1 MKHSLLA
8 LCIILAACGQQS
20 SGKDKP
26 LTPDTYADEVYSI
39 WEDAI
44 ISLNSIIEKNPP
56 VSEELIKKVTDLKEE
71 TIRQLIVYG
80 EKHSQMSDEMKASSS
95 NKLVMKMGKMASL
108 PAWDNV
114 MNKCFKQYFDT
125 DYKFSNIISSFNTI
139 TQYADY
145 ELLKK
150 QLPAEAERLGIK

>member
-1 MKHSLLA
+1 MKNSLLA
-8 LCIILAACGQQS
+8 LCIVFAACGTQS
-20 SGKDKP
+20 SGKEKP
-26 LTPDTYADEVYSI
+26 LTPDTYAEEVYVI
-39 WEDAI
+39 WEQAI
-44 ISLNSIIEKNPP
+44 ISLNNIIGNNPP
-56 VSEELIKKVTDLKEE
+56 VSEELIEKVKDLKEE
-71 TIRQLIVYG
+71 TISKLIVYG
-80 EKHSQMSDEMKASSS
+80 EKHSQMTEELKTSSS

-114 MNKCFKQYFDT
+114 MNQCFKHYFNI

-145 ELLKK
+145 DLLKK